1 MRIDLHTHTQNL
13 KKGDG
18 PGRVISPEDYVRTM
32 LKEGVGIAS
41 ITNHNKFDL
50 EEFNEVSRQNGD
62 LIIFPGIELDV
73 KIGDKRRQVII
84 IANPSIKDTFSEIYN
99 DSNRDCEKYCIE
111 YDQFI
116 DSVKSFK
123 VDDVII
129 VPHFYNKDNGIT
141 IPEKDELCKDLEGYV
156 VIVEPANLVSMTI
169 INSNE
174 DYLSLVGSDV
184 QDWSEYNSSMALEI
198 KFSIDSFS
206 KFYELAKEPKIFVK
220 NALNGS
226 GSNKIKID
234 DKGEIILYDDLNIIF
249 GEKGSGKTVL
259 IDDYILPFYSNSSNK
274 TAIHRGKNTDDMY
287 KRILSEY
294 EDGVEIDSDLL
305 TLIENKLSGIMTYSD
320 PNPSDFVNK
329 FMLYHQD
336 KNKNRRAKC
345 LKKTESQYINNEYS
359 VADSIIMNAEK
370 DIASINEVVDINDK
384 ARGADSDDGHNLNS
398 ALNKLKRDVLSIASN
413 ELKKLFISKGTESI
427 VNTFKESVNKKT
439 GKMSRPNG
447 TSFSK
452 LIAARLKRFVDN
464 KDLIKCMRDVQ
475 LTTSV
480 PLGVIPVKGKLMHE
494 TSICCLTEQDMYTK
508 DSIFDKSR
516 IVANRELVGKINR
529 FSKDSFKSIDGY
541 FSHEEKSRD
550 VRDIVQ
556 DIIKKNSIIKLS
568 SGEEYKP
575 SDGERAILSIS
586 SLLENNSY
594 DVYLFDEI
602 ERGLGHKYIADY
614 LIPKL
619 KQLRNMGKII
629 VLSTHDAN
637 IAINTLPSQTIYCN
651 YPSENIYYSG
661 NMYSNELIGIVNGD
675 IKNWRDTAIIHLD
688 GGEKLFNSR
697 SNIYEK

>member
-18 PGRVISPEDYVRTM
+18 PGRVISPENYVVTM

-50 EEFNEVSRQNGD
+50 KEFSEVSRRSDD
-62 LIIFPGIELDV
+62 LIMFPGIELDV

-84 IANPSIKDTFSEIYN
+84 IANPSIKDTFSEVYN
-99 DSNRDCEKYCIE
+99 DPDRDYEKYCIE

-116 DSVKSFK
+116 NSVKRFE
-123 VDDVII
+123 VDDVIVI
-129 VPHFYNKDNGIT
+129 PHFYNKDNGIT
-141 IPEKDELCKDLEGYV
+141 ISEKDELCKDLEGYT

-184 QDWSEYNSSMALEI
+184 QDWSKYSSSMALEI
-198 KFSIDSFS
+198 KFDIDSFS
-206 KFYELAKEPKIFVK
+206 KFYELAREPKIFVK
-220 NALNGS
+220 NALDGS
-226 GSNKIKID
+226 ESNSIKINNN
-234 DKGEIILYDDLNIIF
+234 GELMLYDDLNIIF

-259 IDDYILPFYSNSSNK
+259 IDNYILPFYSNSGK
-274 TAIHRGKNTDDMY
+274 KVAVHRGEESKDIY
-287 KRILSEY
+287 KSILKEY
-294 EDGVEIDSDLL
+294 EDKVEIDSGLL
-305 TLIENKLSGIMTYSD
+305 TLIENKLSDMMTYSD
-320 PNPSDFVNK
+320 PNPSDFVSK

-336 KNKNRRAKC
+336 KNKNKRAKC
-345 LKKTESQYINNEYS
+345 LKKTESQYVNNEYS
-359 VADSIIMNAEK
+359 VADFIIGNAEK
-370 DIASINEVVDINDK
+370 DIASINKVIDINDK
-384 ARGADSDDGHNLNS
+384 VRGADSDDGQSLKS
-398 ALNKLKRDVLSIASN
+398 ALDKLKRDVLSIASN
-413 ELKKLFISKGTESI
+413 ELKKLFMSEGIESI
-427 VNTFKESVNKKT
+427 VNTFKESVNKRT

-447 TSFSK
+447 IGFSK
-452 LIAARLKRFVDN
+452 LVAARLKRFVDN
-464 KDLIKCMRDVQ
+464 KDLIQCMRDVQ
-475 LTTSV
+475 LTASV
-480 PLGVIPVKGKLMHE
+480 PLGVIPVKGALTYE
-494 TSICCLTEQDMYTK
+494 TSVRCLTEQDLHKK
-508 DSIFDKSR
+508 DFMFDRSR
-516 IVANRELVGKINR
+516 IKANRELVRKINR
-529 FSKDSFKSIDGY
+529 FGKDSFKSIDGY
-541 FSHEEKSRD
+541 FSPEEKSRD
-550 VRDIVQ
+550 VRDIVK
-556 DIIKKNSIIKLS
+556 DIIKKNSVIKLS
-568 SGEEYKP
+568 TGQEYKP

-614 LIPKL
+614 LILKL
-619 KQLRNMGKII
+619 KQLRDMGKTI

-651 YPSENIYYSG
+651 YPSDNIYYSG

>member
-18 PGRVISPEDYVRTM
+18 PGRVISPEDYVGTM

-62 LIIFPGIELDV
+62 LIMFPGIELDV

-84 IANPSIKDTFSEIYN
+84 IANPSIKDTFSEVYN
-99 DSNRDCEKYCIE
+99 DPNRDYEKYCVE

-116 DSVKSFK
+116 NSIKIFK

-141 IPEKDELCKDLEGYV
+141 MPEKDELCKDLEGYV

-184 QDWSEYNSSMALEI
+184 QDWSKYSASMALEI
-198 KFSIDSFS
+198 KFDIDSFS

-234 DKGEIILYDDLNIIF
+234 DNGELILYDDLNIIF

-274 TAIHRGKNTDDMY
+274 TALHRGKNTDDMY

-294 EDGVEIDSDLL
+294 EDGVEIDRDLL
-305 TLIENKLSGIMTYSD
+305 VLIENKLSGIMTYSD
-320 PNPSDFVNK
+320 PNPSNFVNK

-359 VADSIIMNAEK
+359 AADSIIMNAEK
-370 DIASINEVVDINDK
+370 DIASINKVVDINDK
-384 ARGADSDDGHNLNS
+384 IRGVDSDDGHSLSS
-398 ALNKLKRDVLSIASN
+398 ALNKLKSDVLSIASN
-413 ELKKLFISKGTESI
+413 ELKKLFISKGIESI

-447 TSFSK
+447 TDFSK
-452 LIAARLKRFVDN
+452 LVAARLKRFVDN
-464 KDLIKCMRDVQ
+464 KDLIQCMRDVQ
-475 LTTSV
+475 LTKSV
-480 PLGVIPVKGKLMHE
+480 SLGVIPVKGALTYE
-494 TSICCLTEQDMYTK
+494 TSIRYLTEQDMYTK

-516 IVANRELVGKINR
+516 IVANRKLVRKINK

-541 FSHEEKSRD
+541 FSPEEKSRD
-550 VRDIVQ
+550 ARDIIK

-568 SGEEYKP
+568 SGEEYEP

-661 NMYSNELIGIVNGD
+661 NMYSNELIGIVNGHT
-675 IKNWRDTAIIHLD
+675 KNWRDTAIIHLD

>member
-50 EEFNEVSRQNGD
+50 EEFNEVSSQSDN
-62 LIIFPGIELDV
+62 LIMFPGIELDV

-84 IANPSIKDTFSEIYN
+84 IANPSMKDTFSEIYN
-99 DSNRDCEKYCIE
+99 DPNRDYEKYCIE

-116 DSVKSFK
+116 NSVKSFG

-141 IPEKDELCKDLEGYV
+141 IPEKDKLCKDLEGYV

-234 DKGEIILYDDLNIIF
+234 DKSEIILYDDLNIIF
-249 GEKGSGKTVL
+249 GEKGSGKTFL
-259 IDDYILPFYSNSSNK
+259 IDKYILPFYNNSGK
-274 TAIHRGKNTDDMY
+274 KFVVHRGKEGIDIY
-287 KRILSEY
+287 KDILKEY
-294 EDGVEIDSDLL
+294 ETEVEADSDLL
-305 TLIENKLSGIMTYSD
+305 ASIENKLSGVMTYND
-320 PNPSDFVNK
+320 PSPSNFVCE
-329 FMLYHQD
+329 FILYYQD
-336 KNKNRRAKC
+336 ENKNKRAKC
-345 LKKTESQYINNEYS
+345 LRKIESQYINNNYDTT
-359 VADSIIMNAEK
+359 DSIIRSAKK
-370 DIASINEVVDINDK
+370 DVADIKRVIDINHK
-384 ARGADSDDGHNLNS
+384 VRSIDSDDRRALDS
-398 ALNKLKRDVLSIASN
+398 ELNKLERDVLSTALS
-413 ELKKLFISKGTESI
+413 ELKSLFISKGIESI
-427 VNTFKESVNKKT
+427 VNIIKESVNKKT
-439 GKMSRPNG
+439 GRASRPNG
-447 TSFSK
+447 AGFSR
-452 LIAARLKRFVDN
+452 LVAARLKRFEDN
-464 KDLIKCMRDVQ
+464 KNLVQYMRDIQ
-475 LTTSV
+475 LTKSV
-480 PLGVIPVKGKLMHE
+480 SLGAIPAKGVLTYE
-494 TSICCLTEQDMYTK
+494 TSICCLTEQDVYKK
-508 DSIFDKSR
+508 DSIFDKGR
-516 IVANRELVGKINR
+516 IVVNRELIKKING
-529 FSKDSFKSIDGY
+529 FNKDSFKFIDSY
-541 FSHEEKSRD
+541 FSPEEKSRKA
-550 VRDIVQ
+550 RDIVQ
-556 DIIKKNSIIKLS
+556 DIIKKSSVIKSS
-568 SGEEYKP
+568 SGKEYEP
-575 SDGERAILSIS
+575 SDGEKSILSIS
-586 SLLENNSY
+586 SLLENNNY

-602 ERGLGHKYIADY
+602 ELGLGHKYIADY

-619 KQLRNMGKII
+619 KQLRNMGKTI

-651 YPSENIYYSG
+651 YPNDDIYYSG
-661 NMYSNELIGIVNGD
+661 NMYSNELISIVNGD

>member
-18 PGRVISPEDYVRTM
+18 PGRVISPKDYVRTM
-32 LKEGVGIAS
+32 LKEGIGIAS

-50 EEFNEVSRQNGD
+50 EEFNEVSRQDGG
-62 LIIFPGIELDV
+62 LIMFPGIELDV

-84 IANPSIKDTFSEIYN
+84 IANPSVKDAFSEVYN
-99 DSNRDCEKYCIE
+99 DPNRDYEKYCIE

-116 DSVKSFK
+116 NSVKSFG

-141 IPEKDELCKDLEGYV
+141 MPEKDKLCEDLLDYV

-184 QDWSEYNSSMALEI
+184 QDWSEYSASMALEI
-198 KFSIDSFS
+198 KFDIDSFS
-206 KFYELAKEPKIFVK
+206 KFYELAKESKVFVR
-220 NALNGS
+220 NVLDGS
-226 GSNKIKID
+226 ESNPIKINNN
-234 DKGEIILYDDLNIIF
+234 GELILYDDLNIIF

-259 IDDYILPFYSNSSNK
+259 IDDYILPFYSNSGK
-274 TAIHRGKNTDDMY
+274 KVIVHRGKESSDIY
-287 KRILSEY
+287 EAILREY
-294 EDGVEIDSDLL
+294 EDKVEIDSDLL

-345 LKKTESQYINNEYS
+345 LKKIDSQYINNEYS
-359 VADSIIMNAEK
+359 VADAIIMNVEK
-370 DIASINEVVDINDK
+370 DIASINKVVDINDK
-384 ARGADSDDGHNLNS
+384 ARGVDSDDGHNLNS

-413 ELKKLFISKGTESI
+413 ELKKLFISKGIESI

-447 TSFSK
+447 TDFSK
-452 LIAARLKRFVDN
+452 LVAARLKRFVDN

-475 LTTSV
+475 LTKSV
-480 PLGVIPVKGKLMHE
+480 SLGVIPVKGALTYE
-494 TSICCLTEQDMYTK
+494 TSIRYLTEQDMYTK

-516 IVANRELVGKINR
+516 IVANRKLVRKINK
-529 FSKDSFKSIDGY
+529 FNKDSFRSVDSY
-541 FSHEEKSRD
+541 FSHGEKSRD
-550 VRDIVQ
+550 VRDIVK
-556 DIIKKNSIIKLS
+556 DIIKKNSVIKLL

-637 IAINTLPSQTIYCN
+637 IAINTLPSQTIYCD

-661 NMYSNELIGIVNGD
+661 NMYSNKLIGIANGD
-675 IKNWRDTAIIHLD
+675 TKNWRDTAIIHLD

>member
-62 LIIFPGIELDV
+62 LIMFPGIELDV

-84 IANPSIKDTFSEIYN
+84 IANPSVKDTFSEVYN
-99 DSNRDCEKYCIE
+99 DPNRDYEKYCIE

-116 DSVKSFK
+116 NSVKSFG

-141 IPEKDELCKDLEGYV
+141 IPEKDKLCEDLLDYV

-184 QDWSEYNSSMALEI
+184 QDWSEYNSSMTLEI

-259 IDDYILPFYSNSSNK
+259 IDKYIHPFYSDSGRK
-274 TAIHRGKNTDDMY
+274 TAIHRGKDSGDVY
-287 KRILSEY
+287 ERILKEY
-294 EDGVEIDSDLL
+294 EEEVKIDNNLL
-305 TLIENKLSGIMTYSD
+305 QLIKDKMSNIIKYND
-320 PNPSDFVNK
+320 PHLNDFVSQYK
-329 FMLYHQD
+329 QYYQD
-336 KNKNRRAKC
+336 DNKNKRAR
-345 LKKTESQYINNEYS
+345 LFKKTEAQYIDNSSYNI
-359 VADSIIMNAEK
+359 DSSLKESENY
-370 DIASINEVVDINDK
+370 IASIGKVGDINHLVRDV
-384 ARGADSDDGHNLNS
+384 NS
-398 ALNKLKRDVLSIASN
+398 EDRRVLDTELGKLKHDILNITSGRFKDVFA
-413 ELKKLFISKGTESI
+413 SKGTESVVKI
-427 VNTFKESVNKKT
+427 IKQSVNKKT
-439 GKMSRPNG
+439 GKVARPNDIG
-447 TSFSK
+447 FSK
-452 LIAARLKRFVDN
+452 LIAARQKHFTDN
-464 KDLIKCMRDVQ
+464 RDIVQYMHNIQ
-475 LTTSV
+475 LTNPVSLGTIPAKGELVYEISV
-480 PLGVIPVKGKLMHE
+480 RCLMAR
-494 TSICCLTEQDMYTK
+494 DRYKK
-508 DSIFDKSR
+508 DFVFDKNR
-516 IVANRELVGKINR
+516 IKQNRNLVDKINK
-529 FSKDSFKSIDGY
+529 FNKDSFTSIDSY
-541 FSHEEKSRD
+541 FSPEEKSRNVD
-550 VRDIVQ
+550 DIVE
-556 DIIKKNSIIKLS
+556 DIIKKSSIVKLLN
-568 SGEEYKP
+568 GEEYTP
-575 SDGERAILSIS
+575 SEGEKSILSIS
-586 SLLENNSY
+586 SLLENNNY

-619 KQLRNMGKII
+619 KKLRNMGKTI

-651 YPSENIYYSG
+651 YPNEDIYYSG
-661 NMYSNELIGIVNGD
+661 NMYSNELIGILNGHT
-675 IKNWRDTAIIHLD
+675 KNWRDTAIIHLD

-697 SNIYEK
+697 RNIYEK

>member
-50 EEFNEVSRQNGD
+50 EEFNEVSRQSDD
-62 LIIFPGIELDV
+62 LIMFPGIELDV
-73 KIGDKRRQVII
+73 KIGDKCRQVII
-84 IANPSIKDTFSEIYN
+84 IANPSIKDTFSEVYN
-99 DSNRDCEKYCIE
+99 DSNRNYEKYCIE

-116 DSVKSFK
+116 NSVKRFK

-141 IPEKDELCKDLEGYV
+141 ISEKDELCKDLEDYS
-156 VIVEPANLVSMTI
+156 VIVEPANLVSMAI

-184 QDWSEYNSSMALEI
+184 QDWSKYSASMALEI
-198 KFSIDSFS
+198 KFDIDSFS
-206 KFYELAKEPKIFVK
+206 KFYELAREPKIFVK
-220 NALNGS
+220 NALDGSESNSIKTNNNG
-226 GSNKIKID
+226 
-234 DKGEIILYDDLNIIF
+234 ELILYDDLNIIF

-259 IDDYILPFYSNSSNK
+259 IDDYIFPFYSNSGK
-274 TAIHRGKNTDDMY
+274 KVVVHRGKESSDVYESTLNEY
-287 KRILSEY
+287 KNK
-294 EDGVEIDSDLL
+294 VEIDSDLL
-305 TLIENKLSGIMTYSD
+305 TLIENKLSNIMTYSD

-336 KNKNRRAKC
+336 KNKNKRAKC
-345 LKKTESQYINNEYS
+345 LKKTESQYVNNKYS
-359 VADSIIMNAEK
+359 EAGSVIRDVEK
-370 DIASINEVVDINDK
+370 DIVSINKVVDINDK
-384 ARGADSDDGHNLNS
+384 VRGVDSDDGHSLS
-398 ALNKLKRDVLSIASN
+398 SGLNKLKRDVLSIAS
-413 ELKKLFISKGTESI
+413 EKLKELFISKGAESI

-439 GKMSRPNG
+439 GKISRPNG
-447 TSFSK
+447 TGFSK
-452 LIAARLKRFVDN
+452 LVAARLKRFVDN
-464 KDLIKCMRDVQ
+464 KDLIQCIRNIQ
-475 LTTSV
+475 LTESV
-480 PLGVIPVKGKLMHE
+480 SLGVIPVKGVLTYE
-494 TSICCLTEQDMYTK
+494 TSICCLTEQDVYTK
-508 DSIFDKSR
+508 ESIFDKSR
-516 IVANRELVGKINR
+516 IVANRELVRKINR
-529 FSKDSFKSIDGY
+529 FSKDSFKYIDSY
-541 FSHEEKSRD
+541 FSPEEKSRD
-550 VRDIVQ
+550 VRDIVK
-556 DIIKKNSIIKLS
+556 DIIKKNSVIKLS
-568 SGEEYKP
+568 TGQEYKP

-594 DVYLFDEI
+594 NVYLFDEI

-619 KQLRNMGKII
+619 KQLRDMGKTI

-637 IAINTLPSQTIYCN
+637 IAINTLPSQTIYCD

-675 IKNWRDTAIIHLD
+675 TKNWRNTAIIHLD

>member
-18 PGRVISPEDYVRTM
+18 PGRVISPEDYVGTM

-50 EEFNEVSRQNGD
+50 EEFNEVSRQSDD
-62 LIIFPGIELDV
+62 LMMFPGIELDV

-84 IANPSIKDTFSEIYN
+84 IANPSIKDTFSEVYN
-99 DSNRDCEKYCIE
+99 DPDRDHEKYCIE

-116 DSVKSFK
+116 NLVKRFK

-141 IPEKDELCKDLEGYV
+141 ISEKDELCKDLEGYT

-184 QDWSEYNSSMALEI
+184 QDWSKYSSSMALEI
-198 KFSIDSFS
+198 KFDIDSFS
-206 KFYELAKEPKIFVK
+206 KFYELAREPKIFVK
-220 NALNGS
+220 NALDGS
-226 GSNKIKID
+226 ESNSIKINNN
-234 DKGEIILYDDLNIIF
+234 GELILYDDLNIIF

-259 IDDYILPFYSNSSNK
+259 IDDYILPFYSDSGK
-274 TAIHRGKNTDDMY
+274 KVVVHRGKESSDIY
-287 KRILSEY
+287 KDILKEY
-294 EDGVEIDSDLL
+294 EDKVEIDSDLL
-305 TLIENKLSGIMTYSD
+305 TLIENKLSNMMTYSD

-336 KNKNRRAKC
+336 KNKNKRAKC
-345 LKKTESQYINNEYS
+345 LKKTESQYVNNEYS
-359 VADSIIMNAEK
+359 VADSIIGNAEK
-370 DIASINEVVDINDK
+370 DTASINKVIDINDK
-384 ARGADSDDGHNLNS
+384 VRGADSDDGQSLKS

-413 ELKKLFISKGTESI
+413 ELKKLFISEGIESI

-447 TSFSK
+447 IGFSK
-452 LIAARLKRFVDN
+452 LVAARLKRSADN
-464 KDLIKCMRDVQ
+464 KDLIQCMQDIQ
-475 LTTSV
+475 LTEPM
-480 PLGVIPVKGKLMHE
+480 PLGVIPVKGALIHE
-494 TSICCLTEQDMYTK
+494 TSICCLTERDLHK
-508 DSIFDKSR
+508 EDSVFDRSR
-516 IVANRELVGKINR
+516 IKANRELVRKINS
-529 FSKDSFKSIDGY
+529 FNKDSFKSIDSY
-541 FSHEEKSRD
+541 FSPEEKSRD
-550 VRDIVQ
+550 VRDIVK
-556 DIIKKNSIIKLS
+556 DIIKKNSVIKLS
-568 SGEEYKP
+568 TGQEYKP

-619 KQLRNMGKII
+619 KQLRDMGKII

-637 IAINTLPSQTIYCN
+637 IAINTLPSQTIYCD
-651 YPSENIYYSG
+651 YPSENIYYGG
-661 NMYSNELIGIVNGD
+661 NMYSNEIIGIVNGH

>member
-464 KDLIKCMRDVQ
+464 KDLIQCMRDVQ

>member
-18 PGRVISPEDYVRTM
+18 PGRVISPENYVVTM

-50 EEFNEVSRQNGD
+50 KEFSEVSRRSDD
-62 LIIFPGIELDV
+62 LIMFPGIELDV

-84 IANPSIKDTFSEIYN
+84 IANPSIKDTFSEVYN
-99 DSNRDCEKYCIE
+99 DPDRDYEKYCIE

-116 DSVKSFK
+116 NSVKRFE
-123 VDDVII
+123 VDDVIVI
-129 VPHFYNKDNGIT
+129 PHFYNKDNGIT
-141 IPEKDELCKDLEGYV
+141 ISEKDELCKDLEGYT

-184 QDWSEYNSSMALEI
+184 QDWSKYSSSMALEI
-198 KFSIDSFS
+198 KFDIDSFS
-206 KFYELAKEPKIFVK
+206 KFYELAREPKIFVK
-220 NALNGS
+220 NALDGS
-226 GSNKIKID
+226 ESNSIKINNN
-234 DKGEIILYDDLNIIF
+234 GELMLYDDLNIIF

-259 IDDYILPFYSNSSNK
+259 IDNYILPFYSNSGK
-274 TAIHRGKNTDDMY
+274 KVAVHRGEESKDIY
-287 KRILSEY
+287 KSILKEY
-294 EDGVEIDSDLL
+294 EDKVEIDSGLL
-305 TLIENKLSGIMTYSD
+305 TLIENKLSDMMTYSD
-320 PNPSDFVNK
+320 PNPSDFVSK

-336 KNKNRRAKC
+336 KNKNKRAKC
-345 LKKTESQYINNEYS
+345 LKKTESQYVNNEYS
-359 VADSIIMNAEK
+359 VADFIIGNAEK
-370 DIASINEVVDINDK
+370 DIASINKVIDINDK
-384 ARGADSDDGHNLNS
+384 VRGADSDDGQSLKS

-413 ELKKLFISKGTESI
+413 ELKKLFMSEGIESI
-427 VNTFKESVNKKT
+427 VNTFKESVNKRT

-447 TSFSK
+447 IGFSK
-452 LIAARLKRFVDN
+452 LVAARLKRFVDN
-464 KDLIKCMRDVQ
+464 KDLIQCMRDVQ
-475 LTTSV
+475 LTASL
-480 PLGVIPVKGKLMHE
+480 PLGVIPVKGALTYE
-494 TSICCLTEQDMYTK
+494 TSVRCLTEQDLHKK
-508 DSIFDKSR
+508 DFMFDRSR
-516 IVANRELVGKINR
+516 IKANRELVRKINR
-529 FSKDSFKSIDGY
+529 FGKDSFKSIDGY
-541 FSHEEKSRD
+541 FSPEEKSRD
-550 VRDIVQ
+550 VRDIVK
-556 DIIKKNSIIKLS
+556 DIIKKNSVIKLS
-568 SGEEYKP
+568 TGQEYKP

-614 LIPKL
+614 LILKL
-619 KQLRNMGKII
+619 KQLRDMGKTI

-651 YPSENIYYSG
+651 YPSDNIYYSG

>member
-50 EEFNEVSRQNGD
+50 EEFNEVSSQSDD
-62 LIIFPGIELDV
+62 LIMFPGIELDV

-84 IANPSIKDTFSEIYN
+84 IANPSIKDTFSGVYN
-99 DSNRDCEKYCIE
+99 EPNRDYEKYCIE

-116 DSVKSFK
+116 NSVKIFK
-123 VDDVII
+123 VDDVIV

-141 IPEKDELCKDLEGYV
+141 IPEKDKLCKDLEDYV

-174 DYLSLVGSDV
+174 GYLSLVGSDV
-184 QDWSEYNSSMALEI
+184 QDWSKYSASMALEI
-198 KFSIDSFS
+198 KFDIDSFS

-220 NALNGS
+220 NALDGS
-226 GSNKIKID
+226 ESNFIKIND
-234 DKGEIILYDDLNIIF
+234 NGELTLYDDLNIIF

-259 IDDYILPFYSNSSNK
+259 IDDYILPFYSNSGK
-274 TAIHRGKNTDDMY
+274 KVVVHRGKESSDTY
-287 KRILSEY
+287 KSILKEY
-294 EDGVEIDSDLL
+294 EDKVEIDSDLL
-305 TLIENKLSGIMTYSD
+305 TLIENKLSNMMTYSD

-336 KNKNRRAKC
+336 KNKNKRAKC
-345 LKKTESQYINNEYS
+345 LKKTESQYVNNEYS
-359 VADSIIMNAEK
+359 VADSVIRNAEK
-370 DIASINEVVDINDK
+370 DTASINKVIDINDK
-384 ARGADSDDGHNLNS
+384 VRGADSDDGQSLKS

-413 ELKKLFISKGTESI
+413 ELKKLFISEGIESI

-447 TSFSK
+447 IGFSK
-452 LIAARLKRFVDN
+452 LVAARLKRSADN
-464 KDLIKCMRDVQ
+464 KDLIQCMQDIQ
-475 LTTSV
+475 LTEPM
-480 PLGVIPVKGKLMHE
+480 PLGVIPVKGALIHE
-494 TSICCLTEQDMYTK
+494 TSICCLTERDLHKK
-508 DSIFDKSR
+508 DSVFDRSR
-516 IVANRELVGKINR
+516 IKANRELVRKINS
-529 FSKDSFKSIDGY
+529 FNKDSFKSIDSY
-541 FSHEEKSRD
+541 FSPEEKSRD
-550 VRDIVQ
+550 VRDIVK
-556 DIIKKNSIIKLS
+556 DIIKKNSVIKLS
-568 SGEEYKP
+568 TGQEYKP

-619 KQLRNMGKII
+619 KQLRDMGKTI

-637 IAINTLPSQTIYCN
+637 IAINTLPSQTIYCD
-651 YPSENIYYSG
+651 YPSENIYYGG

>member
-18 PGRVISPEDYVRTM
+18 PGRVISPENYVVTM

-50 EEFNEVSRQNGD
+50 KEFSEVSRRSDD
-62 LIIFPGIELDV
+62 LIMFPGIELDV

-84 IANPSIKDTFSEIYN
+84 IANPSIKDTFSEVYN
-99 DSNRDCEKYCIE
+99 DPDRDYEKYCIE

-116 DSVKSFK
+116 NSVKIFK
-123 VDDVII
+123 VDDVIV

-141 IPEKDELCKDLEGYV
+141 ISEKDKLCKDLEGYV

-184 QDWSEYNSSMALEI
+184 QDWSKYSASMALEV
-198 KFSIDSFS
+198 KFDIGSFS
-206 KFYELAKEPKIFVK
+206 KFYELAREPKIFVK
-220 NALNGS
+220 NALDGS
-226 GSNKIKID
+226 ESNSIKINNN
-234 DKGEIILYDDLNIIF
+234 GELILYDDLNIIF

-259 IDDYILPFYSNSSNK
+259 IDNYILPSYSNSGK
-274 TAIHRGKNTDDMY
+274 KVAVHRGKESNDIY
-287 KRILSEY
+287 KSILKEY
-294 EDGVEIDSDLL
+294 EDEVEIDSSLL
-305 TLIENKLSGIMTYSD
+305 TLIERKLSDMMTYSD
-320 PNPSDFVNK
+320 PSPSDFVNK

-336 KNKNRRAKC
+336 KNKNKRAKC
-345 LKKTESQYINNEYS
+345 LKKTESQYVNNEYS
-359 VADSIIMNAEK
+359 VADSIIEDAEK
-370 DIASINEVVDINDK
+370 DAASINKVVDINDK
-384 ARGADSDDGHNLNS
+384 VRDTDSDDSQSLKS
-398 ALNKLKRDVLSIASN
+398 ALNKLKRDVLSIASS
-413 ELKKLFISKGTESI
+413 ELGKLFVSEGIESI

-439 GKMSRPNG
+439 GKRSRPNG
-447 TSFSK
+447 IGFSK
-452 LIAARLKRFVDN
+452 LVAARLKRFVDN
-464 KDLIKCMRDVQ
+464 EDLIQYVRDIQ
-475 LTTSV
+475 LTKPVS
-480 PLGVIPVKGKLMHE
+480 LGVIPVKGALIHE
-494 TSICCLTEQDMYTK
+494 TSICCLTERDVYAK

-516 IVANRELVGKINR
+516 IVANRELVRKING
-529 FSKDSFKSIDGY
+529 FGKDSFKSIDGY
-541 FSHEEKSRD
+541 FSPEEKSRD
-550 VRDIVQ
+550 VRDIVK
-556 DIIKKNSIIKLS
+556 DIIKKNSVIKLS
-568 SGEEYKP
+568 TGQEYKP

-619 KQLRNMGKII
+619 KQLRDMGKTI

-651 YPSENIYYSG
+651 YPSDNIYYSG

>member
-18 PGRVISPEDYVRTM
+18 PGRVISPEDYVGTM

-50 EEFNEVSRQNGD
+50 EEFNEVSRQSDD
-62 LIIFPGIELDV
+62 LIMFPGIELDV

-84 IANPSIKDTFSEIYN
+84 IANPSIKDTFSEVYN
-99 DSNRDCEKYCIE
+99 DPDRDHEKYCIE

-116 DSVKSFK
+116 NSVKSFN

-141 IPEKDELCKDLEGYV
+141 MSEKDKLCKDLEGYV

-184 QDWSEYNSSMALEI
+184 RDWSKYSASMALEI
-198 KFSIDSFS
+198 KFDIDSFS
-206 KFYELAKEPKIFVK
+206 KFYELAREPKIFVK
-220 NALNGS
+220 NALDGS
-226 GSNKIKID
+226 ESNSIKINNN
-234 DKGEIILYDDLNIIF
+234 GELILYDDLNIIF

-294 EDGVEIDSDLL
+294 EDGVEIDRDLL
-305 TLIENKLSGIMTYSD
+305 VLIENKLSGIMMYSD
-320 PNPSDFVNK
+320 PNPSNFVNK

-370 DIASINEVVDINDK
+370 DIASINKVVDINDK
-384 ARGADSDDGHNLNS
+384 VRGVDSDDGHSLSS

-413 ELKKLFISKGTESI
+413 ELKKLFISKGIESI

-447 TSFSK
+447 TDFSK
-452 LIAARLKRFVDN
+452 LVAARLKRFVDN
-464 KDLIKCMRDVQ
+464 KDLIQCMRDVQ
-475 LTTSV
+475 LTKSV
-480 PLGVIPVKGKLMHE
+480 SLGVIPVKGALTYE
-494 TSICCLTEQDMYTK
+494 TSIRYLTEQDMYTK

-516 IVANRELVGKINR
+516 IVANRKLVRKINK

-541 FSHEEKSRD
+541 FSPEEKSRD
-550 VRDIVQ
+550 ARDIIK

-568 SGEEYKP
+568 SGEEYEP

-661 NMYSNELIGIVNGD
+661 NMYSNELMGIVNED
-675 IKNWRDTAIIHLD
+675 TKNWRDTAIIHLD

>member
-18 PGRVISPEDYVRTM
+18 PGRVISPEDYVGTM
-32 LKEGVGIAS
+32 LKEGVKIAS

-50 EEFNEVSRQNGD
+50 EEFNEVSSQSDD
-62 LIIFPGIELDV
+62 LIMFPGIELDV

-84 IANPSIKDTFSEIYN
+84 IANPSIKDTFSKVYN
-99 DSNRDCEKYCIE
+99 EPNRDYEKYCIE

-116 DSVKSFK
+116 NSVKIFK
-123 VDDVII
+123 VDDVIV

-141 IPEKDELCKDLEGYV
+141 ISEKDKLCKDLEGYV

-184 QDWSEYNSSMALEI
+184 QDWSKYSASMALEV
-198 KFSIDSFS
+198 KFDIGSFS
-206 KFYELAKEPKIFVK
+206 KFYELAREPKIFVK
-220 NALNGS
+220 NALDGPE
-226 GSNKIKID
+226 SNSIKINNN
-234 DKGEIILYDDLNIIF
+234 GELILYDDLNIIF

-259 IDDYILPFYSNSSNK
+259 IDNYILPSYSNSGK
-274 TAIHRGKNTDDMY
+274 KVAVHRGKESNDIY
-287 KRILSEY
+287 KSILKEY
-294 EDGVEIDSDLL
+294 EDEVEIDSNLL
-305 TLIENKLSGIMTYSD
+305 TLIERKLSDMMTYSD
-320 PNPSDFVNK
+320 PSPSDFVNK

-336 KNKNRRAKC
+336 KNKNKRAKC
-345 LKKTESQYINNEYS
+345 LKKTESQYVNNEYS
-359 VADSIIMNAEK
+359 VADFIIGNAEK
-370 DIASINEVVDINDK
+370 DIASINKVIDINDK
-384 ARGADSDDGHNLNS
+384 VRGADSDDGQSLKS

-413 ELKKLFISKGTESI
+413 ELKKLFMSEGIESI
-427 VNTFKESVNKKT
+427 VNTFKESVNKRT

-447 TSFSK
+447 IGFSK
-452 LIAARLKRFVDN
+452 LVAARLKRFVDN
-464 KDLIKCMRDVQ
+464 KDLIQCMRDVQ
-475 LTTSV
+475 LTSSV
-480 PLGVIPVKGKLMHE
+480 PLGVIPVKGALTYE
-494 TSICCLTEQDMYTK
+494 TSVRCLTEQDLHKK
-508 DSIFDKSR
+508 DFMFDRSR
-516 IVANRELVGKINR
+516 IKANRKLVRKING
-529 FSKDSFKSIDGY
+529 FGKDSFKSIDGY
-541 FSHEEKSRD
+541 FSAEEKSRD
-550 VRDIVQ
+550 VRDIVK
-556 DIIKKNSIIKLS
+556 DIIKKNSVIKLS
-568 SGEEYKP
+568 TGQEYKP

-619 KQLRNMGKII
+619 KQLRDMGKTI

-651 YPSENIYYSG
+651 YPSDNIYYSG

>member
-18 PGRVISPEDYVRTM
+18 PGRVISPENYVVTM

-50 EEFNEVSRQNGD
+50 KEFSEVSRRSDD
-62 LIIFPGIELDV
+62 LIMFPGIELDV

-84 IANPSIKDTFSEIYN
+84 IANPSIKDTFSEVYN
-99 DSNRDCEKYCIE
+99 DPDRDYEKYCIE

-116 DSVKSFK
+116 NSVKRFE
-123 VDDVII
+123 VDDVIVI
-129 VPHFYNKDNGIT
+129 PHFYNKDNGIT
-141 IPEKDELCKDLEGYV
+141 ISEKDELCKDLEGYT

-184 QDWSEYNSSMALEI
+184 QDWSKYSSSMALEI
-198 KFSIDSFS
+198 KFDIDSFS
-206 KFYELAKEPKIFVK
+206 KFYELAREPKIFVK
-220 NALNGS
+220 NALDGS
-226 GSNKIKID
+226 ESNSIKINNN
-234 DKGEIILYDDLNIIF
+234 GELMLYDDLNIIF

-259 IDDYILPFYSNSSNK
+259 IDNYILPFYSNSGK
-274 TAIHRGKNTDDMY
+274 KVAVHRGEESKDIY
-287 KRILSEY
+287 KSILKEY
-294 EDGVEIDSDLL
+294 EDKVEIDSGLL
-305 TLIENKLSGIMTYSD
+305 TLIENKLSDMMTYSD
-320 PNPSDFVNK
+320 PNPSDFVSK

-336 KNKNRRAKC
+336 KNKNKRAKC
-345 LKKTESQYINNEYS
+345 LKKTESQYVNNEYS
-359 VADSIIMNAEK
+359 VADFIIGNAEK
-370 DIASINEVVDINDK
+370 DIASINKVIDINDK
-384 ARGADSDDGHNLNS
+384 VRGADSDDGQSLKS

-413 ELKKLFISKGTESI
+413 ELKKLFMSEGIESI
-427 VNTFKESVNKKT
+427 VNTFKESVNKRT

-447 TSFSK
+447 IGFSK
-452 LIAARLKRFVDN
+452 LVAARLKRFVDN
-464 KDLIKCMRDVQ
+464 KDLIQCMRDVQ
-475 LTTSV
+475 LTASV
-480 PLGVIPVKGKLMHE
+480 PLGVIPVKGALTYE
-494 TSICCLTEQDMYTK
+494 TSVRCLTEQDLHKK
-508 DSIFDKSR
+508 DFMFDRSR
-516 IVANRELVGKINR
+516 IKANRELVRKINR
-529 FSKDSFKSIDGY
+529 FGKDSFKSIDGY
-541 FSHEEKSRD
+541 FSPEEKSRD
-550 VRDIVQ
+550 VRDIVK
-556 DIIKKNSIIKLS
+556 DIIKKNSVIKLS
-568 SGEEYKP
+568 TGQEYKP

-614 LIPKL
+614 LILKL
-619 KQLRNMGKII
+619 KQLRDMGKTI

-651 YPSENIYYSG
+651 YPSDNIYYSG

>member
-18 PGRVISPEDYVRTM
+18 PGRVISPENYVATM

-50 EEFNEVSRQNGD
+50 KEFSEVSRRSDD
-62 LIIFPGIELDV
+62 LIMFPGIELDV

-84 IANPSIKDTFSEIYN
+84 IANPSIKDTFSEVYN
-99 DSNRDCEKYCIE
+99 DPDRDYEKYCIE

-116 DSVKSFK
+116 NSVKRFE
-123 VDDVII
+123 VDDVIVI
-129 VPHFYNKDNGIT
+129 PHFYNKDNGIT
-141 IPEKDELCKDLEGYV
+141 ISEKDELCKDLEGYT

-184 QDWSEYNSSMALEI
+184 QDWSKYSSSMALEI
-198 KFSIDSFS
+198 KFDIDSFS
-206 KFYELAKEPKIFVK
+206 KFYELAREPKIFVK
-220 NALNGS
+220 NALDGS
-226 GSNKIKID
+226 ESNSIKINNN
-234 DKGEIILYDDLNIIF
+234 GELMLYDDLNIIF

-259 IDDYILPFYSNSSNK
+259 IDNYILPFYSNSGK
-274 TAIHRGKNTDDMY
+274 KVAVHRGEESKDIY
-287 KRILSEY
+287 KSILKEY
-294 EDGVEIDSDLL
+294 EDKVEIDSGLL
-305 TLIENKLSGIMTYSD
+305 TLIENKLSDMMTYSD
-320 PNPSDFVNK
+320 PNPSDFVSK

-336 KNKNRRAKC
+336 KNKNKRAKC
-345 LKKTESQYINNEYS
+345 LKKTESQYVNNEYS
-359 VADSIIMNAEK
+359 VADFIIGNAEK
-370 DIASINEVVDINDK
+370 DIASINKVIDINDK
-384 ARGADSDDGHNLNS
+384 VRGADSDDGQSLKS

-413 ELKKLFISKGTESI
+413 ELKKLFMSEGIESI
-427 VNTFKESVNKKT
+427 INTFKESVNKRT

-447 TSFSK
+447 IGFSK
-452 LIAARLKRFVDN
+452 LVAARLKRFVDN
-464 KDLIKCMRDVQ
+464 KDLIQCMRDVQ
-475 LTTSV
+475 LTASV
-480 PLGVIPVKGKLMHE
+480 PLGVIPVKGALTYE
-494 TSICCLTEQDMYTK
+494 TSVRCLTEQDLHKK
-508 DSIFDKSR
+508 DFMFDRSR
-516 IVANRELVGKINR
+516 IKANRELVRKINR
-529 FSKDSFKSIDGY
+529 FGKDSFKSIDGY
-541 FSHEEKSRD
+541 FSPEEKSRD
-550 VRDIVQ
+550 VRDIVK
-556 DIIKKNSIIKLS
+556 DIIKKNSVIKLS
-568 SGEEYKP
+568 TGQEYKP

-619 KQLRNMGKII
+619 KQLRDMGKTI

-651 YPSENIYYSG
+651 YPSDNIYYSG

>member
-18 PGRVISPEDYVRTM
+18 PGRVISPEGYVRTM
-32 LKEGVGIAS
+32 LKEGIGIAS

-50 EEFNEVSRQNGD
+50 EEFNEVSRQDGD
-62 LIIFPGIELDV
+62 LIMFPGIELDV
-73 KIGDKRRQVII
+73 KVGDKRRQVII
-84 IANPSIKDTFSEIYN
+84 IANPSVKDTFSEVYN
-99 DSNRDCEKYCIE
+99 DPNRDYEKYCIE

-116 DSVKSFK
+116 NSVKSFG
-123 VDDVII
+123 VEDVII
-129 VPHFYNKDNGIT
+129 IPHFYNKDNGIT
-141 IPEKDELCKDLEGYV
+141 IPEKDKLCEDLLDYV

-184 QDWSEYNSSMALEI
+184 QDWSEYNSSMTLEI
-198 KFSIDSFS
+198 KLSIDSFS

-259 IDDYILPFYSNSSNK
+259 IDKYIRPFYSDSGRK
-274 TAIHRGKNTDDMY
+274 TAIHRGKDSGDVY
-287 KRILSEY
+287 ERILKEY
-294 EDGVEIDSDLL
+294 EDKVETDSNLL
-305 TLIENKLSGIMTYSD
+305 TLIQNKLSNITTYSD
-320 PNPSDFVNK
+320 PNPSDFVNE
-329 FMLYHQD
+329 FMRYHQD
-336 KNKNRRAKC
+336 KNKNKRAKC
-345 LKKTESQYINNEYS
+345 LKKTESQYVNNEYS
-359 VADSIIMNAEK
+359 VADSIIEDAEK
-370 DIASINEVVDINDK
+370 DAASINKVIDINDK
-384 ARGADSDDGHNLNS
+384 VRDTDSDDSQSLKS

-413 ELKKLFISKGTESI
+413 ELGKLFVSEGIESI

-439 GKMSRPNG
+439 GKRSRPNG
-447 TSFSK
+447 IGFSK
-452 LIAARLKRFVDN
+452 LVAARLKRFVDN
-464 KDLIKCMRDVQ
+464 EDLIQYMRDIQ
-475 LTTSV
+475 LTKPVS
-480 PLGVIPVKGKLMHE
+480 LGVIPVKGALIHE
-494 TSICCLTEQDMYTK
+494 TSICCLTERDVYAK

-516 IVANRELVGKINR
+516 IVANRELVRKINR
-529 FSKDSFKSIDGY
+529 FGKDSFKSIDGY
-541 FSHEEKSRD
+541 FSPEEKSRD
-550 VRDIVQ
+550 VRDIVK
-556 DIIKKNSIIKLS
+556 DIIKKNSVIKLS
-568 SGEEYKP
+568 TGQEYKP

-619 KQLRNMGKII
+619 KQLRDMGKTI

-637 IAINTLPSQTIYCN
+637 IAINTLPSQTIYCD
-651 YPSENIYYSG
+651 YPSDNIYYGG

-675 IKNWRDTAIIHLD
+675 TKNWRDTAIIHLD